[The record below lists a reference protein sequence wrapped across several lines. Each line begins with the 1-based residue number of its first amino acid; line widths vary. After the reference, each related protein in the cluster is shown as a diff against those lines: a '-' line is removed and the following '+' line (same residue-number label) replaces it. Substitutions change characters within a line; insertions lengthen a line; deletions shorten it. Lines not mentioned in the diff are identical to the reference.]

1 MDISDLTLAILREAK
16 SQDAAP
22 ILRTTLVKFLYLLDV
37 YTAEENEGAH
47 VSGIEWR
54 FYHFGPFSDQVA
66 TTLDTLASRKLI
78 FADSRGMTE
87 GDNEYVLYSLNSSR
101 AFDLR
106 GLGISGSIQRRIH
119 SDLKRY
125 ARDLSRLLDYVYFR
139 TTPMADAQPG
149 DVLDFS
155 DCRKAQFDD
164 VKPIQMQKLR
174 PKAIKET
181 RYKLRE
187 LMNARKARSAFE
199 HGPYDEVY
207 FSGLDMMDEV
217 ALETGFSGRAKLKT

>member
-1 MDISDLTLAILREAK
+1 LREAK
-16 SQDAAP
+16 SQGAAP

-47 VSGIEWR
+47 VSGVEWR
-54 FYHFGPFSDQVA
+54 FYHFGPFSDQVVTA
-66 TTLDTLASRKLI
+66 LDTLTSRKLI
-78 FADSRGMTE
+78 FADSREITE
-87 GDNEYVLYSLNSSR
+87 GDKEFVPYSLNNSR
-101 AFDLR
+101 AFDLL

-119 SDLKRY
+119 ADLKRY
-125 ARDLSRLLDYVYFR
+125 AKDLPRLLDFVYFR
-139 TTPMADAQPG
+139 TAPMADAQPG
-149 DVLDFS
+149 EVLDFS

-181 RYKLRE
+181 RSKLRE
-187 LMNARKARSAFE
+187 LMNARKAQNVIE

-217 ALETGFSGRAKLKT
+217 ALETGLSGRAKLKT